1 MMGLAPYES
10 GDDVAETAFYRHG
23 IQRMSGR
30 STTGSHR
37 AATPLELLFD
47 LTFVA
52 AFGVAG
58 NELAHGIAV
67 GHGGSAVGGFAF
79 AMGAIIWA
87 WINYS
92 WFASA
97 YDTDDWVFRVTTMVQ
112 MAGVVVLAIG
122 IPRMFASIDEGL
134 PVDTA
139 VLVAGYIVMRLAM
152 VAQWLRAAA
161 GDPRHRSV
169 ALTYAVAVSIAQIGW
184 VLVAILPLGV
194 TGTLVGAMLLWVIEL
209 SGPIVAERRGMM
221 RGTGSTPWHP
231 HHIAER
237 YSLLAIIALGE
248 TVLGTLAAAQA
259 ISGSEGWTLDAI
271 VVIAAGVALTFAL
284 WWTYFLLPSAPIL
297 AVARERSFPWGYGH
311 VLVFASI
318 AAVGAG
324 LHVVGYVFDEH
335 YEVSTVTAVLAMA
348 VPVFLYLTALLLLH
362 AWLVRAWPRGVALQI
377 VSLGLTVLAVVLAV
391 AGLPLSLCLLVVL
404 AAPTSLVVA
413 YEAGAWRALSTQLD
427 EAVRRA
433 TTAS

>member
-1 MMGLAPYES
+1 LAT
-10 GDDVAETAFYRHG
+10 TAFYEHG
-23 IQRMSGR
+23 LRRMTGR
-30 STTGSHR
+30 STGGSHR

-58 NELAHGIAV
+58 NELAHGLAV
-67 GHGGSAVGGFAF
+67 GHGAAAIGGFAF

-97 YDTDDWVFRVTTMVQ
+97 FDTDDWLFRVVTMVQ
-112 MAGVVVLAIG
+112 MTGVIILAIG
-122 IPRMFASIDEGL
+122 IPPMFASIDEGHAI
-134 PVDTA
+134 DTA
-139 VLVAGYIVMRLAM
+139 VIVAGYVVMRLAM

-161 GDPRHRSV
+161 ADPRYRRIAV
-169 ALTYAVAVSIAQIGW
+169 AYAVAISIAQIGW

-194 TGTLVGAMLLWVIEL
+194 GGTLVGAAILWIIEL
-209 SGPIVAERRGMM
+209 AGPVLAERRGI
-221 RGTGSTPWHP
+221 RGGDGMTPWNP

-259 ISGSEGWTLDAI
+259 ISDAQGWQLDAI
-271 VVIAAGVALTFAL
+271 VVVGAGVGLTFAL

-297 AVARERSFPWGYGH
+297 AVDRDRAFPWGYGH
-311 VLVFASI
+311 ILVFASI

-324 LHVVGYVFDEH
+324 LHVIGYVYDEH
-335 YEVSTVTAVLAMA
+335 YHVPVLTAVLAVA
-348 VPVFLYLTALLLLH
+348 VPVIVYLIALMLLH
-362 AWLVRAWPRGVALQI
+362 AWLVRGWPRTGMLQLVAVAI
-377 VSLGLTVLAVVLAV
+377 AVLSVVLAAV
-391 AGLPLSLCLLVVL
+391 GVPLWLCLLVVL
-404 AAPTSLVVA
+404 AAPVSLVIA
-413 YEAGAWRALSTQLD
+413 YEGGAWRTLAQQLD
-427 EAVRRA
+427 HAVARA
-433 TTAS
+433 TGA